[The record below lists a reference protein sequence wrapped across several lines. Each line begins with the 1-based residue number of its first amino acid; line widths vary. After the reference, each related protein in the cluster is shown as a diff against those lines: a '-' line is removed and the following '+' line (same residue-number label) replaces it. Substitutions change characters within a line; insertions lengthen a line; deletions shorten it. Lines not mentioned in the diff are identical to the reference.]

1 MEAFSFALEGV
12 SDHLKGV
19 YHRKG
24 VFCHL
29 VDELLQGS
37 QVFFGRLSAVVGEE
51 LDQSFLFAL
60 EVVGSLL
67 DHVLLVEVD
76 LYILDLHHYVVGVVT
91 FLLAAHHMA
100 LFCGSD
106 HHTCHQLFF
115 LDMQEDDRQDNLD
128 VAVVVN
134 AYRLHIFLVDNL
146 YAIQLH
152 VFASPRSTSQ
162 IECNIDPLILQAV

>member
-12 SDHLKGV
+12 SDHLKDV

-37 QVFFGRLSAVVGEE
+37 QVFFGRLSAEVGEE

-67 DHVLLVEVD
+67 DHVLL
-76 LYILDLHHYVVGVVT
+76 
-91 FLLAAHHMA
+91 
-100 LFCGSD
+100 
-106 HHTCHQLFF
+106 
-115 LDMQEDDRQDNLD
+115 NLEKINMLNKSK
-128 VAVVVN
+128 VN
-134 AYRLHIFLVDNL
+134 WGNL
-146 YAIQLH
+146 SKIQ
-152 VFASPRSTSQ
+152 V
-162 IECNIDPLILQAV
+162 